1 MLNGMRIWV
10 KGAKIS
16 GTKISN
22 AVVTNL
28 SNGRLLLTG
37 HTTNGRTFMLAGTA
51 DELSAR
57 VTLR

>member
-10 KGAKIS
+10 KGARIT
-16 GTKISN
+16 GTKIKD

-28 SNGRLLLTG
+28 SDGRLLLSG
-37 HTTNGRTFMLAGTA
+37 HTTNGRTFNVAGTM
-51 DELSAR
+51 DELAAR